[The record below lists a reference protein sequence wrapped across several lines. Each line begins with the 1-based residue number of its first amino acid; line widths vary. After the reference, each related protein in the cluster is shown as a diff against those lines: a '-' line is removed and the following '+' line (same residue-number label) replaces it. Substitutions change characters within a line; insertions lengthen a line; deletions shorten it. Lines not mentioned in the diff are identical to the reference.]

1 MLEVNLFCESNG
13 LQVTVPD
20 CPVVPRKGENLY
32 WEGTAYEVHGVTYEF
47 QERQQVDLRQSVPT
61 YMETVTVA
69 TVVVEPI

>member
-1 MLEVNLFCESNG
+1 MLEVNLFCDSVG
-13 LQVTVPD
+13 LQVNVPE

-47 QERQQVDLRQSVPT
+47 QERDMVGAGWVQ
-61 YMETVTVA
+61 VTVA